1 MNIHRRS
8 FIRATGVSLALP
20 WLNAFADDTTGA
32 SGASSDRQ
40 PPRRMICI
48 CAPLG
53 LHPDNFFPTQSGK
66 DYELSPYLDILKD
79 YRDEFTVISGLA
91 HAGMG

>member
-1 MNIHRRS
+1 MDLHRRT
-8 FIRATGVSLALP
+8 FIRTTGVSLALP
-20 WLNAFADDTTGA
+20 WLNVFADDTTKGA
-32 SGASSDRQ
+32 SVVSSDKQ

-66 DYELSPYLDILKD
+66 DYALSPYLEILKD
-79 YRDEFTVISGLA
+79 YRDEFTVVSG
-91 HAGMG
+91 